1 MAFSYLLAEKI
12 SCSAEL
18 CTKKVNL
25 GAWSE
30 AGFLLLCYLFILYFV
45 FQCKQMEEEL
55 KSVKGPGAGMAGF
68 YKPMAL
74 PENMASTSAEVIA
87 SLNEHLVTV
96 LQVRNDPGL

>member
-1 MAFSYLLAEKI
+1 
-12 SCSAEL
+12 
-18 CTKKVNL
+18 
-25 GAWSE
+25 
-30 AGFLLLCYLFILYFV
+30 
-45 FQCKQMEEEL
+45 MEEEL

-96 LQVRNDPGL
+96 LQVINKPRTYSGKV

>member
-1 MAFSYLLAEKI
+1 
-12 SCSAEL
+12 
-18 CTKKVNL
+18 
-25 GAWSE
+25 
-30 AGFLLLCYLFILYFV
+30 
-45 FQCKQMEEEL
+45 MEEEL

>member
-1 MAFSYLLAEKI
+1 
-12 SCSAEL
+12 
-18 CTKKVNL
+18 
-25 GAWSE
+25 
-30 AGFLLLCYLFILYFV
+30 
-45 FQCKQMEEEL
+45 MEEEL

-96 LQVRNDPGL
+96 LQVGN